1 MKNKILLFIAV
12 IALMGCNNPAT
23 SQDTATAD
31 SPTVEIDQNQPIYQK
46 LSGQIFKA
54 KLAAATDP
62 IILDVRTPKEV
73 AGGTLPNAM
82 VINIYDDNFQEQLKG
97 LDNTKPVF
105 VYCKSGGRS
114 GQAMS
119 MMKGL
124 GFQEVYD
131 LVGGYTAFPK

>member
-1 MKNKILLFIAV
+1 MKKQILLFVAV
-12 IALMGCNNPAT
+12 IALMACNNSAT
-23 SQDTATAD
+23 SQSTTTETT
-31 SPTVEIDQNQPIYQK
+31 TVGVDQNQPIHQK
-46 LSGQIFKA
+46 VSGQIFKE

-73 AGGTLPNAM
+73 AGGTLPNAK
-82 VINIYDDNFQEQLKG
+82 VIDIYDDNFQEQLKG

-119 MMKGL
+119 MMKEL

-131 LVGGYTAFPK
+131 LIGGYTAFPK